1 MAHFAEIGTNNQV
14 IRVIVV
20 NNDVLLDENGVEQ
33 EQLGKDF
40 CTSLLGGNWVQT
52 SYNGNFRKKYA
63 AALYDPIADVFY
75 DSQPYLSWT
84 LTETSEK
91 FTLGFNFPKLTFF
104 YLDFRLSLWIDL
116 EESILKLALLSDMNL
131 FLSNPTLSI
140 YFLLRGIFELLNE
153 KEEYE
158 FSSSIWSSDS

>member
-75 DSQPYLSWT
+75 DSQPYPSWT
-84 LTETSEK
+84 LDANHDWQPPTPKPEGMYSWNEEK
-91 FTLGFNFPKLTFF
+91 
-104 YLDFRLSLWIDL
+104 L
-116 EESILKLALLSDMNL
+116 EWVAI
-131 FLSNPTLSI
+131 
-140 YFLLRGIFELLNE
+140 
-153 KEEYE
+153 
-158 FSSSIWSSDS
+158 